1 MSCVHSSAYRG
12 QDGRHYCR
20 SCGQPLTLSVE
31 RLRAL
36 DDLHASTKAFLAV
49 SRMRAPMQYSLAL
62 RDLRRALEAV
72 DALEAQKP
80 DLGQNPAE

>member
-1 MSCVHSSAYRG
+1 MSCVHPSAYRG

-20 SCGQPLTLSVE
+20 SCGQPLTLSAE
-31 RLRAL
+31 RLEAL
-36 DDLHASTKAFLAV
+36 DDLYASTKAFLAV

-72 DALEAQKP
+72 VALEAQGP
-80 DLGQNPAE
+80 DLGRDADE